1 MTLCGFTVGYAAG
14 CWRVF
19 AYDGD
24 GEELVYDVA
33 FNTAERA
40 DRVAYKFATEEW
52 LINFKEWRYV
62 C

>member
-1 MTLCGFTVGYAAG
+1 MYLGSFITGYAAG

-19 AYDGD
+19 AYDSD
-24 GEELVYDVA
+24 GAELIYDVP

-52 LINFKEWRYV
+52 LVDFKDWRYT
-62 C
+62 